1 MPYLITAYL
10 LNIIDYIFT
19 AYWVHK
25 FGIEMENSPFGR
37 WLFEN
42 DIVWLY
48 KIIIIGVLFALMGFF
63 VKKGCK
69 SAIISAKILLIVY
82 GGIVVYHL
90 IILFRVIL
98 IYVI

>member
-1 MPYLITAYL
+1 MIPLITAYL

-19 AYWVHK
+19 VYWVHK

-48 KIIIIGVLFALMGFF
+48 KIIIIGALFALMGFF
-63 VKKGCK
+63 IKKGCK

-82 GGIVVYHL
+82 GGIVAYPL
-90 IILFRVIL
+90 E
-98 IYVI
+98 

>member
-1 MPYLITAYL
+1 MIVCLSGYL

-48 KIIIIGVLFALMGFF
+48 KIIIIGALFALMGFF
-63 VKKGCK
+63 IKKGCK

-90 IILFRVIL
+90 IIIFRVIL
-98 IYVI
+98 I